1 MASSAQNKLM
11 TNIGPGTPAGNVL
24 RSFWQPVALAEELN
38 NDRPVAAVQVFGES
52 LVLFRD
58 QDGNLGLLERNCA
71 HRGADLCYGRL
82 EDNGIRCPFHGWL
95 FSTTGDCMEQ
105 PAEPEDSTLRHRVE
119 QKSYPAIEKNGM
131 IFAFMGKG
139 DIPPLPN
146 LDCLIAPSTHNFSF
160 KGFVDC
166 NWLQL
171 LEVGIDPAHASFL
184 HRFLEDE
191 EDAKYGQQFRDNVD
205 NIPMTKLLRDYYRP
219 EIRVEN
225 TDFGH
230 RLIALR
236 NLNNNG
242 MHVRVTNQIFPSAIH
257 IPLSNEMTLTQ
268 WHVPIDDFRSY
279 WYAMFTSFG
288 DPVDKD
294 LMRKQRLELYELPN
308 YIPKKGKW
316 NNYGY
321 NPTEQISETYT
332 GMGSD
337 INVHD
342 QWAVESQG
350 SIQDRTKETLATSDV
365 AIKAYRKNLIKSIQ
379 QQDRSDVNL
388 SHYDHS
394 IPKAIDVIASLDN
407 WEKAWTE
414 AETKRRQSCSWKSTI
429 NQL

>member
-38 NDRPVAAVQVFGES
+38 NDRPVSAVQVFGES

-58 QDGNLGLLERNCA
+58 QDGNLGLLDRNCA

-146 LDCLIAPSTHNFSF
+146 LDCLIAPSTHIFAF

-294 LMRKQRLELYELPN
+294 LMRKQRLELYELPD

-414 AETKRRQSCSWKSTI
+414 AEMKRRQTCSWKSTI

>member
-95 FSTTGDCMEQ
+95 FSTNGDCMEQ
-105 PAEPEDSTLRHRVE
+105 PAEPEDSTLRHRVK

-160 KGFVDC
+160 KGLVDC

-294 LMRKQRLELYELPN
+294 LMRKQRLELYELPD

-316 NNYGY
+316 EGITYGPTLESGAKTLLVINDNASIKKNSSILLLTPLEDNNC
-321 NPTEQISETYT
+321 N
-332 GMGSD
+332 
-337 INVHD
+337 
-342 QWAVESQG
+342 
-350 SIQDRTKETLATSDV
+350 
-365 AIKAYRKNLIKSIQ
+365 KNKSF
-379 QQDRSDVNL
+379 
-388 SHYDHS
+388 
-394 IPKAIDVIASLDN
+394 KF
-407 WEKAWTE
+407 
-414 AETKRRQSCSWKSTI
+414 
-429 NQL
+429 

>member
-11 TNIGPGTPAGNVL
+11 TNIGPDTPAGNVL

-146 LDCLIAPSTHNFSF
+146 LDCLIAPSTHNFAF

-294 LMRKQRLELYELPN
+294 LMRKQRLELYELPD

-414 AETKRRQSCSWKSTI
+414 AEMKRRQSCSWKSTI

>member
-95 FSTTGDCMEQ
+95 FSTNGDCMEQ
-105 PAEPEDSTLRHRVE
+105 PAEPEDSTLRYSVQ

-146 LDCLIAPSTHNFSF
+146 LDCLIAPSTHNFAF

-184 HRFLEDE
+184 HRFLEDD

-414 AETKRRQSCSWKSTI
+414 AEMKRRQSCSWKSTI
-429 NQL
+429 K

>member
-1 MASSAQNKLM
+1 MASSAQNNLI
-11 TNIGPGTPAGNVL
+11 TRIGPGTPAGDVL
-24 RSFWQPVALAEELN
+24 RSFWQPVAISEELP
-38 NDRPVAAVQVFGES
+38 DERPVRAVEVFGER

-58 QDGNLGLLERNCA
+58 QDGALGLFDRHCA

-82 EDNGIRCPFHGWL
+82 EDGGLRCPFHGWL
-95 FSTTGDCMEQ
+95 FDKEGKCLEQ
-105 PAEPEDSTLRHRVE
+105 PAEPEDSTLHQRIK
-119 QKSYPAIEKNGM
+119 QKSYPVIEKNGM

-139 DIPPLPN
+139 DTPPLPK
-146 LDCLIAPSTHNFSF
+146 LDCLLAPSSPNFAF

-191 EDAKYGQQFRDNVD
+191 EDTKYGQQFRDNVD

-219 EIRVEN
+219 KIRVED

-230 RLIALR
+230 RLITLR
-236 NLNNNG
+236 NLDNNG

-268 WHVPIDDFRSY
+268 WHVPIDDVRSY

-288 DPVDKD
+288 DPVDQD
-294 LMRKQRLELYELPN
+294 LMRKQRLELYELPD

-316 NNYGY
+316 NDYGY
-321 NPTEQISETYT
+321 NPNEQISDTYT

-350 SIQDRTKETLATSDV
+350 TIQDRTKETLATSDV
-365 AIKAYRKNLIKSIQ
+365 AIKAYRKNLIKAIQ
-379 QQDRSDVNL
+379 QGKGQSMTRLWNGNQ
-388 SHYDHS
+388 S
-394 IPKAIDVIASLDN
+394 IPKAIDVIASLDD
-407 WEKAWTE
+407 WENAWAKADRD
-414 AETKRRQSCSWKSTI
+414 RRQSCSWQSI
-429 NQL
+429 VDH

>member
-1 MASSAQNKLM
+1 MASSAQNNLI
-11 TNIGPGTPAGNVL
+11 TRIGPGTPAGDVL
-24 RSFWQPVALAEELN
+24 RSFWQPVAISEELP
-38 NDRPVAAVQVFGES
+38 DERPVRAVEVFGER

-58 QDGNLGLLERNCA
+58 QDGALGLFDRHCA

-82 EDNGIRCPFHGWL
+82 EDGGLRCPFHGWL
-95 FSTTGDCMEQ
+95 FDKEGKCLEQ
-105 PAEPEDSTLRHRVE
+105 PAEPEDSTLHQRIK
-119 QKSYPAIEKNGM
+119 QKSYPVIEKNGM

-139 DIPPLPN
+139 DTPPLPK
-146 LDCLIAPSTHNFSF
+146 LDCLLAPSSPNFAF

-191 EDAKYGQQFRDNVD
+191 EDTKYGQQFRDNVD

-219 EIRVEN
+219 KIRVED

-230 RLIALR
+230 RLITLR
-236 NLNNNG
+236 NLDNNG

-268 WHVPIDDFRSY
+268 WHVPIDDVRSY

-288 DPVDKD
+288 DPVDQD
-294 LMRKQRLELYELPN
+294 LMRKQRLELYELPD

-316 NNYGY
+316 NDYGY
-321 NPTEQISETYT
+321 NPNEQISDTYT

-350 SIQDRTKETLATSDV
+350 TIQDRTKETLATSDV
-365 AIKAYRKNLIKSIQ
+365 AIKAYRKNLIKAIQ
-379 QQDRSDVNL
+379 QGKGQSMTRLWNGNQ
-388 SHYDHS
+388 S
-394 IPKAIDVIASLDN
+394 IPKAIDVIASLDD
-407 WEKAWTE
+407 WENAWAKADRD
-414 AETKRRQSCSWKSTI
+414 RRQSCSWKSI
-429 NQL
+429 VDH

>member
-11 TNIGPGTPAGNVL
+11 TNIGPGTLAGNVL

-95 FSTTGDCMEQ
+95 FSTNGDCMEQ
-105 PAEPEDSTLRHRVE
+105 PAEPEDSTLRHSVQ

-146 LDCLIAPSTHNFSF
+146 LDYLIAPSTHNFAF

-171 LEVGIDPAHASFL
+171 LEVGIDPTHASFL

-205 NIPMTKLLRDYYRP
+205 NIPMTKLLRDYCRP

-294 LMRKQRLELYELPN
+294 LMRKQRLELYELPD

-321 NPTEQISETYT
+321 NPMEQISETYT

-414 AETKRRQSCSWKSTI
+414 AEMKRRQSCSWKSTI

>member
-1 MASSAQNKLM
+1 
-11 TNIGPGTPAGNVL
+11 
-24 RSFWQPVALAEELN
+24 
-38 NDRPVAAVQVFGES
+38 
-52 LVLFRD
+52 
-58 QDGNLGLLERNCA
+58 
-71 HRGADLCYGRL
+71 
-82 EDNGIRCPFHGWL
+82 
-95 FSTTGDCMEQ
+95 
-105 PAEPEDSTLRHRVE
+105 
-119 QKSYPAIEKNGM
+119 
-131 IFAFMGKG
+131 MGKG

-146 LDCLIAPSTHNFSF
+146 LDCLIAPSTHNFAF

-288 DPVDKD
+288 EPVDKD
-294 LMRKQRLELYELPN
+294 LMRKQRLELYELPD

-321 NPTEQISETYT
+321 NPTEQIAETYT

-379 QQDRSDVNL
+379 KQDRSDVNL

-414 AETKRRQSCSWKSTI
+414 AEMKRRQSCSWKSTI
-429 NQL
+429 K